1 MTFPDLMA
9 LFGIFALVV
18 GGASLVVSSI
28 PMRSELLARRVN
40 AILPR
45 SAQVSRR
52 REVRR
57 ASIVQKLPSLR
68 AGLSEAE
75 QREVIRL
82 FSKIRVPADQAI
94 PYFLASR
101 LVLAG
106 SLGILMPVLARYLG
120 NASPSLPVLLLT
132 LTVGAIA
139 GWLLPILFID
149 YNIKQRTKAVAMGLP
164 DALELLVVCVEAGLS
179 LEDGLQ
185 RVARELEDSQ
195 PALADELTLT
205 WAEINILPNRAQ
217 ALANLAARTDIPSVR
232 SVVSTLSQ
240 SMKFGTPLAQSL
252 RVGATEMRNDQMMQ
266 LEERASRLPALMTIP
281 VMLFIMPTLFLI
293 IGGPAALRLIDTFH
307 GGLH

>member
-1 MTFPDLMA
+1 MA

-217 ALANLAARTDIPSVR
+217 ALANLAARTDVPSVR

>member
-1 MTFPDLMA
+1 MA

>member
-1 MTFPDLMA
+1 
-9 LFGIFALVV
+9 
-18 GGASLVVSSI
+18 
-28 PMRSELLARRVN
+28 
-40 AILPR
+40 
-45 SAQVSRR
+45 
-52 REVRR
+52 
-57 ASIVQKLPSLR
+57 
-68 AGLSEAE
+68 
-75 QREVIRL
+75 
-82 FSKIRVPADQAI
+82 
-94 PYFLASR
+94 
-101 LVLAG
+101 
-106 SLGILMPVLARYLG
+106 MPVLARYLG

>member
-217 ALANLAARTDIPSVR
+217 ALANLAARTDVPSVR